1 MTNTII
7 KTDNKSIHLVKNTDI
22 LDGWIFDVKSLIMEN
37 YPDWIRDALH
47 DGILYIADIPGR
59 LPLLYLKSYTDSK
72 VNHYIAPM
80 SIITKDH
87 AGKLD
92 FVNGRTE
99 DDKTY
104 TYDDYTLLD

>member
-59 LPLLYLKSYTDSK
+59 LPLLYLKSYADFK